1 MSMFKSTMLT
11 KFTISYFPI
20 LILINIFKLFQ
31 CFTDDAF
38 ISTGNIIFGIFFIS
52 LIVIFS
58 LAGYSIATNKTW
70 RNKYVTYC
78 LAFISLTFFL
88 AVLSNIYILHGVGLV
103 PTFTNFVGL
112 SLFNLEF
119 WGLVFDFSF
128 IVQLSI
134 FLITLTM
141 LFNWRK
147 V

>member
-1 MSMFKSTMLT
+1 V
-11 KFTISYFPI
+11 IS
-20 LILINIFKLFQ
+20 
-31 CFTDDAF
+31 
-38 ISTGNIIFGIFFIS
+38 
-52 LIVIFS
+52 
-58 LAGYSIATNKTW
+58 
-70 RNKYVTYC
+70 C

-88 AVLSNIYILHGVGLV
+88 AVLANIYILHGVGLD
-103 PTFTNFVGL
+103 PTFTNFVEL

-134 FLITLTM
+134 LLMTLTM

>member
-1 MSMFKSTMLT
+1 MFKSTMLT
-11 KFTISYFPI
+11 KFTISYFSI
-20 LILINIFKLFQ
+20 LILLNIFKLFQ

-38 ISTGNIIFGIFFIS
+38 SSTGNIIFGIFFIS

-58 LAGYSIATNKTW
+58 LAVYSITTNKTW
-70 RNKYVTYC
+70 RNKYVISC

-88 AVLSNIYILHGVGLV
+88 AVLANIYILHGVGLD
-103 PTFTNFVGL
+103 PTFTNFVEL

-134 FLITLTM
+134 LLITLTM